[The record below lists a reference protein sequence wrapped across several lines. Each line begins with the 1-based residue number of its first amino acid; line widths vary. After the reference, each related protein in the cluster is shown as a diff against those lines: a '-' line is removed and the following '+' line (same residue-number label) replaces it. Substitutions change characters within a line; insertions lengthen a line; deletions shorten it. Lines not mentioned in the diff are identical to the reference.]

1 MLQVKL
7 RYRPELEPALKGI
20 SFATEAGEKIGIVGR
35 TGAGATST
43 KVQILTQLLVQK
55 LKY

>member
-1 MLQVKL
+1 MLTLLVQKYKYWRSSAVS
-7 RYRPELEPALKGI
+7 A
-20 SFATEAGEKIGIVGR
+20 AGELAR
-35 TGAGATST
+35 QAAST

>member
-1 MLQVKL
+1 VLQVKL

-43 KVQILTQLLVQK
+43 RVQILTQLLVQK
-55 LKY
+55 LEY